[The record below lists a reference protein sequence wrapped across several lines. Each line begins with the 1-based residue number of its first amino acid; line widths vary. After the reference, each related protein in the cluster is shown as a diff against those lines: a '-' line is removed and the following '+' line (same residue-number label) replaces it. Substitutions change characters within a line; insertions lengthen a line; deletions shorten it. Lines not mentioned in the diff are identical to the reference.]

1 MEKAKLDVHL
11 EALREAEKR
20 IKNVGGPAPASC
32 DSPASPA
39 IDEASLYK
47 DASFAEAWDRI
58 RALALA
64 RVEDGIPA
72 ALVQQAREAA
82 QPMRRSVAG
91 QIEYW
96 ATLGRVVE
104 HTGLT
109 VQEAQAAIEGY
120 EAAARQARLKDTL
133 DGIEARF
140 DAAEA
145 NGSLAARLR
154 ETVLKASTDGTLQ
167 AHIQRIVEDNRQL
180 ARPKAVNASITI
192 PGND

>member
-1 MEKAKLDVHL
+1 MTTPTGFASVKL
-11 EALREAEKR
+11 
-20 IKNVGGPAPASC
+20 
-32 DSPASPA
+32 
-39 IDEASLYK
+39 
-47 DASFAEAWDRI
+47 
-58 RALALA
+58 
-64 RVEDGIPA
+64 PA

-133 DGIEARF
+133 DRIEARF
-140 DAAEA
+140 AAAEA
-145 NGSLAARLR
+145 SGNLAARVR
-154 ETVLKASTDGTLQ
+154 DVVL
-167 AHIQRIVEDNRQL
+167 DNRSKVSAQK
-180 ARPKAVNASITI
+180 KAA
-192 PGND
+192 